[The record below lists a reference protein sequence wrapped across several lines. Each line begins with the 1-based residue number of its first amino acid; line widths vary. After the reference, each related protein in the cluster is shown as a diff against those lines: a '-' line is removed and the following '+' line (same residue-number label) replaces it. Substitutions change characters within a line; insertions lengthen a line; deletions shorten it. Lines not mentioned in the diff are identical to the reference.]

1 MDVVSTALAGV
12 APPGVPDV
20 QGHLARP
27 LDHQGAKSREE
38 GQGKI
43 KGRSMVSAPRSVCTW
58 GYRHTPEMPT
68 VPRRFA
74 SD

>member
-43 KGRSMVSAPRSVCTW
+43 KGRSTVAAPKPCLHMGLSSHAGNADRAAEVCK
-58 GYRHTPEMPT
+58 
-68 VPRRFA
+68 
-74 SD
+74 